1 VAPGSTTTNRNFK
14 VKHGL
19 DVADGGTFGSTV
31 TVATPT
37 ENSHAA
43 TKLYVDTA
51 VGSPQIPVSGTAPV
65 SPDNGDLWFDTLTQ
79 RVHVYYNSQ
88 WVAIATLEDAE
99 DLQDH
104 IHDTSIEGSGLVVG
118 TFIDGGTYNESG
130 RIISGGSYNTSEF
143 NNTLDGGLVSDVYS
157 LFVDGGAYNE
167 EDGILVNAGFY
178 YTEEFEAVYNGGL
191 AA

>member
-1 VAPGSTTTNRNFK
+1 MAPGSTTTNRNFK

-37 ENSHAA
+37 ENLHAA

-51 VGSPQIPVSGTAPV
+51 VGSPTVGTTQPTSPV
-65 SPDNGDLWFDTLTQ
+65 NGSLWFDTLTE

-99 DLQDH
+99 TLQDH
-104 IHDTSIEGSGLVVG
+104 IHDTSIDGTGLVVS
-118 TFIDGGTYNESG
+118 TF
-130 RIISGGSYNTSEF
+130 ISGGAYNEPGVLVSAGLYNTSEF
-143 NNTLDGGLVSDVYS
+143 
-157 LFVDGGAYNE
+157 
-167 EDGILVNAGFY
+167 
-178 YTEEFEAVYNGGL
+178 EAVYDGGV
-191 AA
+191 ATDNFN